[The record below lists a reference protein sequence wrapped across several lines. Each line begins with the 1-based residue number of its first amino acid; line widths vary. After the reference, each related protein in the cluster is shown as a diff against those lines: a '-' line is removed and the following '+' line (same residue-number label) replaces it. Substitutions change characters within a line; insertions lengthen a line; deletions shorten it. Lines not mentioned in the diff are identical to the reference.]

1 MKCSHNQFQQVDKV
15 IYSMIKENRRHPSL
29 AAFFNPLKNMRK
41 PQPFLRQNKLTER
54 LGFVYRRSFSENQP
68 KC

>member
-41 PQPFLRQNKLTER
+41 PQPFLRQNK
-54 LGFVYRRSFSENQP
+54 
-68 KC
+68 